1 MREARSLEQ
10 TYQARILGFFVL
22 VGACRPLGPSHSDG
36 MRTTWRF
43 SSEEEASVLDT
54 PPPSTQPVAR
64 SVSRDSTGAVT
75 WGLGPAACVLVSLLC
90 TCWLPQL
97 WTR

>member
-10 TYQARILGFFVL
+10 TYWARILGFFVL
-22 VGACRPLGPSHSDG
+22 VDACRPLRPSHSDG

-43 SSEEEASVLDT
+43 SSEEEPSVLDT
-54 PPPSTQPVAR
+54 PPPSTQPAAR
-64 SVSRDSTGAVT
+64 LVPRDSTGAMT
-75 WGLGPAACVLVSLLC
+75 WVLGPAAYVLVSLLC